1 MASASGFSAIDT
13 GLSLDSLLL
22 LLPHELVAM
31 TSVIAMLVIAIGRN
45 HFRSALVTVSGL
57 ALASLCAG
65 LQLAEALEL
74 GMSSQ
79 LTPLF
84 LVDSFS
90 VTAVLLICLSS
101 LALALM
107 GYAYLFELDEAKDE
121 YQLMLLLATLGAL
134 TLASAAH
141 FATVLIGLEM
151 LSMALYGMIAY
162 TLHGSTQGA
171 SNLEAAVKYLVLSA
185 VASATLLFGAALI
198 FAETGTLT
206 IAALDAGSDSLLFQI
221 GLIMV
226 LIGLGFKLSLVPL
239 HLWTP
244 DVYQGAPLPAAATLA
259 TIGKAAV
266 AAFLMRLASGATL
279 MEIDAVWGLLAL
291 VAVAS
296 IVAGNL
302 LALRQPNLKRLLAYS
317 SIAHM
322 GYFLVAIL
330 ASEGGADLDVALL
343 YLLVYCV
350 LSLGAFACVTLAS
363 SSERESSDFSDF
375 SGLFWRSPWLAFALS
390 VLFLGLAGIPLTA
403 GFIAKFQLF
412 FQAATASEWGLLAA
426 VIVGSAIG
434 LYYYLRLIFQM
445 LMLPDSAE
453 PEPGPDARV
462 GLRDLGV
469 ESLASLVVLGILTLI
484 VLWSGVYP
492 EPLLSFVEAVAQAL

>member
-1 MASASGFSAIDT
+1 
-13 GLSLDSLLL
+13 
-22 LLPHELVAM
+22 
-31 TSVIAMLVIAIGRN
+31 
-45 HFRSALVTVSGL
+45 
-57 ALASLCAG
+57 
-65 LQLAEALEL
+65 
-74 GMSSQ
+74 
-79 LTPLF
+79 
-84 LVDSFS
+84 
-90 VTAVLLICLSS
+90 
-101 LALALM
+101 
-107 GYAYLFELDEAKDE
+107 
-121 YQLMLLLATLGAL
+121 
-134 TLASAAH
+134 
-141 FATVLIGLEM
+141 
-151 LSMALYGMIAY
+151 
-162 TLHGSTQGA
+162 
-171 SNLEAAVKYLVLSA
+171 
-185 VASATLLFGAALI
+185 
-198 FAETGTLT
+198 
-206 IAALDAGSDSLLFQI
+206 
-221 GLIMV
+221 
-226 LIGLGFKLSLVPL
+226 
-239 HLWTP
+239 
-244 DVYQGAPLPAAATLA
+244 
-259 TIGKAAV
+259 
-266 AAFLMRLASGATL
+266 

-390 VLFLGLAGIPLTA
+390 VMFLGLAGIPLTA

-445 LMLPDSAE
+445 LMLPDSVE
-453 PEPGPDARV
+453 PEPGSDARV